1 MLNFVQYWLFPP
13 CFKISPILRSW
24 GVIAVGLVTTLNLR
38 CFSMLNPCLAL
49 GLYPHT
55 FPSFPPHLSP
65 TCDHVV
71 VVSSYSIH
79 LTAGGHLSRSHT
91 QISSITI
98 ICHWAQVSYEVSFF
112 FFSFLS
118 PGSRK
123 PWFSVVCGC
132 SSRKLR
138 EGRLSHS
145 WPWILEDYFLTSFA
159 SLFDYSVSPSP
170 TTCLWASE
178 APLHVS
184 VTWRFG
190 ARWKQGFEGLCRC
203 LFQVL

>member
-1 MLNFVQYWLFPP
+1 MLNSVQYWLFPP

-24 GVIAVGLVTTLNLR
+24 GVIAVVLVTTLNLR

-71 VVSSYSIH
+71 FVSSYSIP

-98 ICHWAQVSYEVSFF
+98 ICHWAQVSYEVSI

-145 WPWILEDYFLTSFA
+145 WPWILEDDFANKLCFLVW
-159 SLFDYSVSPSP
+159 LFCLPSP
-170 TTCLWASE
+170 NYMFMGIGG
-178 APLHVS
+178 PLHVS

-190 ARWKQGFEGLCRC
+190 ARWKQGFEGLWRC